1 MELEAQVKD
10 VTAQKDKLNYENT
23 ALKKGLKDGNVMRDD
38 FLDKSVLDT
47 DAVAG

>member
-1 MELEAQVKD
+1 MKEVQ
-10 VTAQKDKLNYENT
+10 AQKDKLNFENT
-23 ALKKGLKDGNVMRDD
+23 ALKKGLKDGNLMKDD